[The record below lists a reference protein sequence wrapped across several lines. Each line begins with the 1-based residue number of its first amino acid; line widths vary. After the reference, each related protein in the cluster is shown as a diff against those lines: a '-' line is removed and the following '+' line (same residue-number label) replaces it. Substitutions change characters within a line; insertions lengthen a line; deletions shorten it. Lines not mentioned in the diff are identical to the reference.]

1 MTNENSETLPTVAIS
16 LKVGLDRSPAP
27 AGELPSEPALCTR
40 RKRTL
45 CFCCRRWL
53 IPHHI
58 PMHFPAPWRMDPEP
72 QQGMD
77 GVQNNQRST
86 DTRSLYVFQTPSP
99 ILLNTSFIFPKLK
112 DHGENWR
119 GNFTGIF
126 LRHFLLLILIHEEI
140 INV

>member
-86 DTRSLYVFQTPSP
+86 AHKKSICVPDSFPHSAEYKLHFSQIKRPWRELKGELYRDFPS
-99 ILLNTSFIFPKLK
+99 SFSPLDF
-112 DHGENWR
+112 NS
-119 GNFTGIF
+119 
-126 LRHFLLLILIHEEI
+126 
-140 INV
+140 